1 MDRLLLLDAVRQ
13 LEILGS
19 GGGSFARSQGV
30 SQFNALLRVAKDH
43 HPDRGDIQSLQS
55 FQQLD
60 FAARR
65 QYGHGERGRGH
76 GYSAN
81 R

>member
-65 QYGHGERGRGH
+65 QYGHGER
-76 GYSAN
+76 
-81 R
+81 